1 MSERVVGKTFDSIF
15 NENNKER
22 IIVATFASNVDRV
35 RQIIDTASRYDRKVE
50 IKGRSM
56 INIINIATELV
67 YINIKKGTLI
77 ETDMLKNR

>member
-50 IKGRSM
+50 IKVRSM